1 MNKNKIYFASDFHL
15 GSPNLEESHKRERL
29 IISWLNTIQE
39 DAKSIYL
46 LGDIFDFW
54 FEYKEVVPKG
64 FVRVLGK
71 LSQLTDNKINIY
83 FIPGNHDM
91 WIKDYLSKEIGLKI
105 IDNNTIIEEQN
116 IKLFIS
122 HGDGLENGDFSYKI
136 LKMVFKSKV
145 CRWGFSLLHPNI
157 GIKIAHLWSKKSR
170 QKNKNNNYIKDHN
183 LLIEYCQKQ
192 QKLNPVDYYVVGHKH
207 MPLEKTLDEKS
218 KYICLGDWI
227 SHNTYAILEDG
238 IISLKE
244 YKEKK
249 TLSS

>member
-1 MNKNKIYFASDFHL
+1 LNKNKIYFASDFHL
-15 GSPNLEESHKRERL
+15 GYPNLEESHNRERL

-39 DAKSIYL
+39 DAESIYL

-54 FEYKEVVPKG
+54 FEYKEAVPKG
-64 FVRVLGK
+64 FVRILGK

-83 FIPGNHDM
+83 FIAGNHDM
-91 WIKDYLSKEIGLKI
+91 WIKDYLSKEVGLKI
-105 IDNNTIIEEQN
+105 IDNNTIIKEQN

-136 LKMVFKSKV
+136 LKMIFSSQV
-145 CRWGFSLLHPNI
+145 CRWGFSLIHPNI

-170 QKNKNNNYIKDHN
+170 QKNKNNNYIKDHD
-183 LLIEYCQKQ
+183 LLIQYCQKQ

-207 MPLEKTLDEKS
+207 MPVEKALDENT
-218 KYICLGDWI
+218 KYICLGDLI
-227 SHNTYAILEDG
+227 SHNTYAVLEDG

-244 YKEKK
+244 YEEKK
-249 TLSS
+249 PLSS